1 MENFIDSTVSWLLD
15 SGVNIALIFLGAY
28 IVIRGLKII
37 IKRFQSNLA
46 KDDPSGEAGK
56 RANTL
61 GNLLR
66 TAILILILIV
76 AIIMSLSEIGLEIGP
91 IIAALGIGGLA
102 IGFGAQ
108 NLVRDVI
115 SGFFIIVENQ
125 IRVGDVVNIN
135 GKGGVVEIITLRI
148 VRLRDLHGVVHY
160 IPHGQITAV
169 SNMTKDYGRYVFD
182 VGIAYRESVDE
193 VIEILKE
200 IGEGLVKDPE
210 YSDVIVEPLE
220 IMGLDRFDDSAV
232 IIRARITT
240 RPIQQWRVGRE
251 FNKRMK
257 KVFDERGIEIPFPHR
272 TVYMGVMKDETS
284 PPLRVQIDENKKLK
298 PKTRQRK
305 RGTKKS

>member
-1 MENFIDSTVSWLLD
+1 MDNFTDKAVIWLLD
-15 SGVNIALIFLGAY
+15 SGIKIFLIFFAAY
-28 IVIRGLKII
+28 ILNRIFKIA
-37 IKRFQSNLA
+37 IKRFQTNLE
-46 KDDPSGEAGK
+46 KNDPTGEAGK

-61 GNLLR
+61 GTLLR
-66 TAILILILIV
+66 TIAIV
-76 AIIMSLSEIGLEIGP
+76 AILLVAIMMVLSEIGVQIGP
-91 IIAALGIGGLA
+91 MIAALGIGGLA

-115 SGFFIIVENQ
+115 SGFFIIIENQ

-135 GKGGVVEIITLRI
+135 GKGGVVELITLRI
-148 VRLRDLHGVVHY
+148 VRLRDLHGSVHY

-169 SNMTKDYGRYVFD
+169 TNMTKDYGRYVFD
-182 VGIAYRESVDE
+182 VGIAYREDVDQ

-200 IGEGLVKDPE
+200 IGDNLINDPE
-210 YSDVIVEPLE
+210 YRDVIVEPLE

-232 IIRARITT
+232 VIRARITT

-272 TVYMGVMKDETS
+272 TIYMGVDKNNS
-284 PPLRVQIDENKKLK
+284 APPVHVKMEEKAKSNVGPRKKK
-298 PKTRQRK
+298 
-305 RGTKKS
+305 TKKT

>member
-1 MENFIDSTVSWLLD
+1 MEEFVDKSVEWMLG
-15 SGVNIALIFLGAY
+15 SGLRILLIFAGAY
-28 IVIRGLKII
+28 IINRILKKL
-37 IKRFQSNLA
+37 IKKFQSNLE
-46 KDDPSGEAGK
+46 KSDPTGEAGK

-61 GNLLR
+61 GTLLR
-66 TAILILILIV
+66 TVAIVAILIV
-76 AIIMSLSEIGLEIGP
+76 AILMVLSEMGVPIGP
-91 IIAALGIGGLA
+91 MIAGLGIGGLA

-108 NLVRDVI
+108 NLVRDII

-148 VRLRDLHGVVHY
+148 VRLRDLHGAVHY
-160 IPHGQITAV
+160 IPHGQINLVT
-169 SNMTKDYGRYVFD
+169 NMTKDYGRYVFD
-182 VGIAYRESVDE
+182 VGVAYREDVDE

-200 IGEGLVKDPE
+200 IGDKLINDPE
-210 YSDVIVEPLE
+210 FSDVIVEPLE

-232 IIRARITT
+232 VIRARITT

-272 TVYMGVMKDETS
+272 TIYMGVMKDETS
-284 PPLRVQIDENKKLK
+284 PPIHVKVNEKPK
-298 PKTRQRK
+298 PKTQR
-305 RGTKKS
+305 RKKSAKKS

>member
-1 MENFIDSTVSWLLD
+1 MDNFADNTVAWLLD
-15 SGVNIALIFLGAY
+15 SGIRIALIFVAAY
-28 IVIRGLKII
+28 IINRGLKIA
-37 IKRFQSNLA
+37 IKRFQTNLE
-46 KDDPSGEAGK
+46 KSDPSGEAGK
-56 RANTL
+56 RATTL
-61 GNLLR
+61 GTLLS
-66 TAILILILIV
+66 TATIIIILLV
-76 AIIMSLSEIGLEIGP
+76 AIIMALSEVGLEIGP

-135 GKGGVVEIITLRI
+135 GKGGVVEVITLRI

-160 IPHGQITAV
+160 IPHGHITAV

-182 VGIAYRESVDE
+182 VGIAYRENVDE

-200 IGEGLVKDPE
+200 IGDGLVNDPE
-210 YSDVIVEPLE
+210 YSNVIVEPLE

-232 IIRARITT
+232 VIRARITT
-240 RPIQQWRVGRE
+240 RPVQQWRVGRE
-251 FNKRMK
+251 FNRRMK

-272 TVYMGVMKDETS
+272 TVYMGVMKDES
-284 PPLRVQIDENKKLK
+284 APPLRVKMDENKKI
-298 PKTRQRK
+298 KTPQRK

>member
-1 MENFIDSTVSWLLD
+1 MVGSGIRILLILAVAFI
-15 SGVNIALIFLGAY
+15 VNR
-28 IVIRGLKII
+28 VLKIA
-37 IKRFQSNLA
+37 IKRFQNNLE
-46 KDDPSGEAGK
+46 KSDPSGEAGK

-66 TAILILILIV
+66 TIAFVAILIV
-76 AIIMSLSEIGLEIGP
+76 GIMMVLTELGVQIGP
-91 IIAALGIGGLA
+91 MIAALGIGGLA

-115 SGFFIIVENQ
+115 SGFFIIIENQ
-125 IRVGDVVNIN
+125 VRVGDVVNIN
-135 GKGGVVEIITLRI
+135 GKGGIVESITLRI

-160 IPHGQITAV
+160 IPHGQISLV

-182 VGIAYRESVDE
+182 IGIAYRENVDE
-193 VIEILKE
+193 VIEILNE
-200 IGEGLVKDPE
+200 IGDGLIKDPDF
-210 YSDVIVEPLE
+210 SDVIVEPLE

-232 IIRARITT
+232 VIRARITT

-272 TVYMGVMKDETS
+272 TIYMGAMKDETA
-284 PPLRVQIDENKKLK
+284 PPLHVKVDENKK
-298 PKTRQRK
+298 PKTQGRK
-305 RGTKKS
+305 KITKKT